1 MGGVKKF
8 TPASSEGPAKPPE
21 QPKQAAKPP
30 PPSMGGPFGFNPGA
44 VKLKKTGS
52 KFSSSL
58 QRNEPPP
65 SPPTEV
71 GGRSGSVTRPSPS
84 VAKKPDRANS
94 LSRNRENSIGQ
105 PSPPAPPPM
114 GAPAPPPPAP
124 GPPMGGGAPPP
135 PPPGPGGAPPPPPP
149 PPPMGGIK
157 RKRCACSMCQKKKEG
172 GRGRKRGEERQFQR
186 HPIFIF
192 M

>member
-8 TPASSEGPAKPPE
+8 MPASLEGPAKPPE

-44 VKLKKTGS
+44 IKLKKTGS

-105 PSPPAPPPM
+105 PSPPAPAPPPM

-157 RKRCACSMCQKKKEG
+157 REY
-172 GRGRKRGEERQFQR
+172 
-186 HPIFIF
+186 
-192 M
+192 